1 MTTQI
6 HPKAAEAQ
14 AAAAKRRKEREEQ
27 AKLVADLK
35 QRGVRFLHL
44 GDGNV
49 TVAFRVDRHNVV
61 YAANTIRHPN
71 DKHDALLAKAVAGLR
86 LMNGQYVTLRKPP
99 KNPFFHMTAKKLIQ
113 ATFHPSTYR

>member
-6 HPKAAEAQ
+6 HPKAAEAE
-14 AAAAKRRKEREEQ
+14 AIAAKRRKDREQQ

-35 QRGVRFLHL
+35 QLGVHFMHL
-44 GDGNV
+44 SNHV

-61 YAANTIRHPN
+61 HAANTIRHPN
-71 DKHDALLAKAVAGLR
+71 DKHDALLAKSIAGLR

-99 KNPFFHMTAKKLIQ
+99 NPPYAMTVKDLIQ

>member
-6 HPKAAEAQ
+6 HPKAVEAQ

-35 QRGVRFLHL
+35 QRGVRFLHI

-49 TVAFRVDRHNVV
+49 TVAYRVDRHNVV

-71 DKHDALLAKAVAGLR
+71 DKHDSLLAKAVAGLR

-99 KNPFFHMTAKKLIQ
+99 DTPFCTVTVNHLIQ
-113 ATFHPSTYR
+113 ATFHPSACR